1 MKIQEITNSQR
12 RPQQII
18 DDLKKKT
25 VTPPAWSDLEKEY
38 NTRKHPVMID
48 PFYADKPR
56 PNGKGTEKMSRIT
69 LDWMQLAVKRI
80 AALLFGIPVL
90 RVYNDHD
97 DDRQKLAAQILE
109 AVYTKNRINAVN
121 KKRARYL
128 YASCEIATIWYT
140 QEQPTIYADQPC
152 DLKLRCRTFSPFSD
166 KSKGSE
172 NIYPLFDEYDDLIA
186 ISMEYDRTENGATV
200 RYFETYTIDEHIRW
214 RNTAGQPEEVLREP
228 FDINKLP
235 GLYAL
240 RPEPIWEDRASNV
253 YEVEW
258 SLSRNGNYIR
268 KNSRPTWV
276 VATDDDSMNFGQES
290 TSDNDGRNVL
300 RYPADAKYGYATW
313 PQAIDSLKFH
323 IEEIKRDFFMSLQ
336 LPDMSMDNL
345 KSTPMSGEARK
356 MMFIDAQMK
365 AEDESDIWLELFDRE
380 TNVLKAY
387 LKMMYPGLAD
397 AFDALEVEHRITP
410 YQINDDG
417 EKLSNLNTATGGKR
431 FMSQRT
437 AIKEAGYVDDIEAEL
452 EQIQKEEQADINE
465 PSF

>member
-1 MKIQEITNSQR
+1 MKIEEITHPK
-12 RPQQII
+12 RPAQQVIT
-18 DDLKKKT
+18 DLKRKT
-25 VTPPAWSDLEKEY
+25 VTPPAWSELSKDY
-38 NTRKHPVMID
+38 DARKHPVMTD
-48 PFYADKPR
+48 PFYIDKPR

-69 LDWMQLAVKRI
+69 LDWMKLAVKRV

-97 DDRQKLAAQILE
+97 NEQEKLAAQILE
-109 AVYTKNRINAVN
+109 AVYTKNRINAIN

-128 YASCEIATIWYT
+128 YAACEIATIWYT
-140 QEQPTIYADQPC
+140 QEQPTSYAGQPC
-152 DLKLRCRTFSPFSD
+152 DLKLRCRTCSPFSD
-166 KSKGSE
+166 KTKGSE
-172 NIYPLFDEYDDLIA
+172 NIYPLYDEYDDFVALSI
-186 ISMEYDRTENGATV
+186 EYDRTEDGVAV
-200 RYFETYTIDEHIRW
+200 RYFETYTINEHIRW

-240 RPEPIWEDRASNV
+240 RSEPIWEDRAGNV
-253 YEVEW
+253 HEVEW

-276 VATDDDSMNFGQES
+276 VATDEDINTGQES

-323 IEEIKRDFFMSLQ
+323 IDEIKRDFFMSLQ
-336 LPDMSMDNL
+336 LPDMSMDNM
-345 KSTPMSGEARK
+345 KATPMSGEARK
-356 MMFIDAQMK
+356 MLFIDARMK
-365 AEDESDIWLELFDRE
+365 AEDESDLWLEFFDRE

-387 LKMMYPGLAD
+387 LKMMYPKLAA

-417 EKLSNLNTATGGKR
+417 EKLSNINTATGGKR

-437 AIKEAGYVDDIEAEL
+437 AIKEAGFVDDIDAEL
-452 EQIQKEEQADINE
+452 EEIRKDEQADIAE
-465 PSF
+465 SSF